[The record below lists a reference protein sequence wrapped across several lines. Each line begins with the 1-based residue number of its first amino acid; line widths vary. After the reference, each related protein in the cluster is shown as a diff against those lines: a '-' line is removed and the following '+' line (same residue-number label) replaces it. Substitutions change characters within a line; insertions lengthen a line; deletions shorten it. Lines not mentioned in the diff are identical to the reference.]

1 MSPNNLF
8 YAFNFIVKNI
18 IMASSLIYD
27 LKYRRIPNT
36 FFKYISIIVLF
47 FNFIDFILSSY
58 SIAIFFIT
66 KFLTFFFMVFIT
78 FILFNLK
85 IFGGADAKL
94 VIILF
99 LLIPI
104 NFFYFSLIFK
114 YLMLFFVFQAGY
126 IIINFINNYCRNKC
140 SFTQFFM
147 INGKSSKFNRFYLTL
162 FYKFS
167 NYSDLDLLDD
177 YKFLIKDCSLY
188 FNFKDEKFQLLTQ
201 FRPPL
206 ILMIIIIYYFLFI
219 I

>member
-18 IMASSLIYD
+18 IMSYSLIYD

-58 SIAIFFIT
+58 SVAIFFII
-66 KFLTFFFMVFIT
+66 KFLTLYFMVFIT

-114 YLMLFFVFQAGY
+114 YLILFFVFQTVY
-126 IIINFINNYCRNKC
+126 IIINFINNYCRSKYL
-140 SFTQFFM
+140 FKQFFM
-147 INGKSSKFNRFYLTL
+147 INCKISKLNRFYLML

-177 YKFLIKDCSLY
+177 CKFLVKDYNLY
-188 FNFKDEKFQLLTQ
+188 FNFKDEKFQVLTQ

-206 ILMIIIIYYFLFI
+206 ILLIIIIYYFLFI